1 LFPCSTCPQVRLCE
15 SGGYDV
21 VVVETVG
28 LGQSEV
34 KVDDAVDVVALVLP
48 PAGGD
53 ELQGAKKGIM
63 EVNPTNPCCCSC

>member
-1 LFPCSTCPQVRLCE
+1 MRLCE